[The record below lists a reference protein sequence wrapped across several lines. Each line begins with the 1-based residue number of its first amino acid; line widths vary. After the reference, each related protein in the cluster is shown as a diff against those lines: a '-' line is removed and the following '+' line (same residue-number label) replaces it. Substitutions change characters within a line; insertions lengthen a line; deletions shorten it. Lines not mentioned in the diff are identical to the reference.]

1 MLQVFTLSYLGT
13 NAKMGSLG
21 RLSATCPD
29 LQAAMLEGRVGF
41 QALEQKEGGAH
52 RMTAQCWI
60 HSGAGP
66 GGDERLAL
74 SQRSCHNHGSSKLTL
89 LREARGCPALPHR
102 YVNPSTES
110 FHLPDAALDSEA
122 QDMLVPPLPKAF
134 RLPLEEVSAKAVFRD

>member
-1 MLQVFTLSYLGT
+1 MLQVFTLSYLST

-29 LQAAMLEGRVGF
+29 LQAAMLEGRAGF

-74 SQRSCHNHGSSKLTL
+74 SQRSCHNQGSSKLTL
-89 LREARGCPALPHR
+89 LREARGRPALPHR
-102 YVNPSTES
+102 YVNPSAEKVSTCLML
-110 FHLPDAALDSEA
+110 HLILKRKTCWCHPY
-122 QDMLVPPLPKAF
+122 PRPLGF
-134 RLPLEEVSAKAVFRD
+134 L